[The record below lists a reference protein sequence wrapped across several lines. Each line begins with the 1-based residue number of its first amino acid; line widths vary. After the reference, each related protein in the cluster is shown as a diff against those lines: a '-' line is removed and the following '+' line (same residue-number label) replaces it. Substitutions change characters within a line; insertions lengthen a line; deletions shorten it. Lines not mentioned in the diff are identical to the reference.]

1 VKPAIWSK
9 VASAIKSKYGL
20 TWEQSR
26 EVYKKL
32 KSTAPRQPSLRM
44 VAGLP
49 DKLPKNLKGAR
60 VKNPAKRAK
69 VQNTPVPEKQT
80 KAKYTKPPKLEKAEI
95 EYYRKLSTPE
105 KPPVK
110 IELAPPPVSLG
121 PAIVPKRQGARNQ
134 FEEILKNA
142 GLPVAAIARNETG
155 KVIASKWRDKDGQE
169 KLVKLLKQT
178 FAQIK
183 RDGAMKP
190 QTKER
195 LAVQLE
201 KMLGVKRSNVI
212 WNNIMRQL
220 YGKKGKK

>member
-9 VASAIKSKYGL
+9 VVSAIKTKYGL
-20 TWEQSR
+20 DWQQSKA
-26 EVYKKL
+26 VYKQL

-49 DKLPKNLKGAR
+49 DTLPKNLKGVR
-60 VKNPAKRAK
+60 VKNPVKR
-69 VQNTPVPEKQT
+69 EKIQKQEPPPKQP
-80 KAKYTKPPKLEKAEI
+80 KAKYTTPPKLSKAEI
-95 EYYRKLSTPE
+95 EYYRKMAPPE

-110 IELAPPPVSLG
+110 IELAPAPIVLG

-134 FEEILKNA
+134 FEQILKDA

-155 KVIASKWRDKDGQE
+155 KVIASKWKDREGQE
-169 KLVKLLKQT
+169 KLAKLLKQT

-195 LAVQLE
+195 LAVHLE

-220 YGKKGKK
+220 YGKKAKK